1 MQIVNSLLDDVNA
14 LLELKQGDLG
24 RLEHIKATLE
34 SRNVLF
40 ISDTKYLRELTKEY
54 LEDNK
59 GKRLERF
66 NSFDYPEYTNRIK
79 DTPSPKPK
87 ETVEEDKEAE
97 QMAKNLK
104 EAGDI
109 SEDVKESIPEILESN
124 KNYFCGNCG
133 NSIKNENFCRK
144 CGSSLYIV
152 EEEEKEYDERF
163 RQTESRGKSNPKN
176 QIKISKS
183 TLLIVILFGV
193 IVVGGVAMGVK
204 MLGENEIQIGNTID
218 TTPIVETIPVSDSET
233 NPVSGLESNS
243 KCGEGLVLDKVSN
256 QCVLEGSKIAD
267 ETHSKCG
274 EGLVLDKVSNQCVL
288 EGSKIADETHSKC
301 GEGLVLDKVSNQ
313 CVLEGS

>member
-1 MQIVNSLLDDVNA
+1 MNSLLDDVNA

-66 NSFDYPEYTNRIK
+66 NSYDYPEYTNRVK
-79 DTPSPKPK
+79 NTPSPKPK
-87 ETVEEDKEAE
+87 ETVEEDKEVE

-152 EEEEKEYDERF
+152 EEEKEYDERF
-163 RQTESRGKSNPKN
+163 RQTESREKSNPKN
-176 QIKISKS
+176 QMKISKS
-183 TLLIVILFGV
+183 TLLIIILFGV
-193 IVVGGVAMGVK
+193 IIVGGISMGVK

-218 TTPIVETIPVSDSET
+218 TMPVIETSPDNESET
-233 NPVSGLESNS
+233 NPISDIQSNSKCGAGTVFDEVSNSCVLGGSKIASESNS
-243 KCGEGLVLDKVSN
+243 KCGAGTVFDEVSN
-256 QCVLEGSKIAD
+256 SCVLE
-267 ETHSKCG
+267 
-274 EGLVLDKVSNQCVL
+274 
-288 EGSKIADETHSKC
+288 
-301 GEGLVLDKVSNQ
+301 
-313 CVLEGS
+313 

>member
-1 MQIVNSLLDDVNA
+1 MNSLLDDVNA

-66 NSFDYPEYTNRIK
+66 NSYDYPEYTNRIK

-87 ETVEEDKEAE
+87 ETVEEDKEVE

-152 EEEEKEYDERF
+152 EEEKEYDERF
-163 RQTESRGKSNPKN
+163 RQTESREKSNPKN
-176 QIKISKS
+176 QMKISKS
-183 TLLIVILFGV
+183 TLLIIILFGV
-193 IVVGGVAMGVK
+193 IIVGGISMGVK

-218 TTPIVETIPVSDSET
+218 TMPVIETSPDNESET
-233 NPVSGLESNS
+233 NPISDIESNS
-243 KCGEGLVLDKVSN
+243 KCGAGTVFDEVSN
-256 QCVLEGSKIAD
+256 SCVLGGSKIAS
-267 ETHSKCG
+267 ESNSKCG
-274 EGLVLDKVSNQCVL
+274 AGTVFDEVSNSCVL
-288 EGSKIADETHSKC
+288 E
-301 GEGLVLDKVSNQ
+301 
-313 CVLEGS
+313 

>member
-288 EGSKIADETHSKC
+288 EGS
-301 GEGLVLDKVSNQ
+301 
-313 CVLEGS
+313 

>member
-1 MQIVNSLLDDVNA
+1 VNSLLDDVNA

-66 NSFDYPEYTNRIK
+66 NSYDYPEYTNRIK

-288 EGSKIADETHSKC
+288 EGS
-301 GEGLVLDKVSNQ
+301 
-313 CVLEGS
+313 

>member
-1 MQIVNSLLDDVNA
+1 VNSLLDDVNA

-40 ISDTKYLRELTKEY
+40 ISDTKYLRELTREY
-54 LEDNK
+54 LEDHK

-66 NSFDYPEYTNRIK
+66 NSYDYPEYTNRIK

-87 ETVEEDKEAE
+87 ETVEEDKEVE

-152 EEEEKEYDERF
+152 EEEKEYDERF
-163 RQTESRGKSNPKN
+163 RQTESREKSNPKN
-176 QIKISKS
+176 QMKISKS
-183 TLLIVILFGV
+183 TLLIIILFGV
-193 IVVGGVAMGVK
+193 IIVGGISMGVK

-218 TTPIVETIPVSDSET
+218 TMPVIETSPDNESET
-233 NPVSGLESNS
+233 NPISDIESNS
-243 KCGEGLVLDKVSN
+243 KCGAGTVFDEVSN
-256 QCVLEGSKIAD
+256 SCVLGGSKIAS
-267 ETHSKCG
+267 ESNSKCG
-274 EGLVLDKVSNQCVL
+274 AGTVFDEVSNSCVL
-288 EGSKIADETHSKC
+288 E
-301 GEGLVLDKVSNQ
+301 
-313 CVLEGS
+313 

>member
-1 MQIVNSLLDDVNA
+1 VNSLLDDVNA

-24 RLEHIKATLE
+24 RLEHIKTTLE

-66 NSFDYPEYTNRIK
+66 NSYDYPEYTNRIK

-152 EEEEKEYDERF
+152 EEEKEYDERF
-163 RQTESRGKSNPKN
+163 RQTESREKSNPKN
-176 QIKISKS
+176 QMKISKS
-183 TLLIVILFGV
+183 TLLIIILFGV
-193 IVVGGVAMGVK
+193 IIVGGISMGVK

-218 TTPIVETIPVSDSET
+218 TMPVIETSPDNESET
-233 NPVSGLESNS
+233 NPISDIESNS
-243 KCGEGLVLDKVSN
+243 KCGAGTVFDEVSN
-256 QCVLEGSKIAD
+256 SCVLGGSKIAS
-267 ETHSKCG
+267 ESNSKCG
-274 EGLVLDKVSNQCVL
+274 AGTVFDEVSNSCVL
-288 EGSKIADETHSKC
+288 E
-301 GEGLVLDKVSNQ
+301 
-313 CVLEGS
+313 

>member
-1 MQIVNSLLDDVNA
+1 MNSLLDDVNA

-66 NSFDYPEYTNRIK
+66 NSYDYPEYTNRVK
-79 DTPSPKPK
+79 NTPSPKPK
-87 ETVEEDKEAE
+87 ETVEEDKEVE

-152 EEEEKEYDERF
+152 EEEKEYDERF
-163 RQTESRGKSNPKN
+163 RQTESREKSNPKN
-176 QIKISKS
+176 QMKISKS
-183 TLLIVILFGV
+183 TLLIIILFGV
-193 IVVGGVAMGVK
+193 IIVGGISMGVK

-218 TTPIVETIPVSDSET
+218 TMPVIETSPDNESET
-233 NPVSGLESNS
+233 NPISDIESNS
-243 KCGEGLVLDKVSN
+243 KCGAGTVFDEVSN
-256 QCVLEGSKIAD
+256 SCVLGGSKIAS
-267 ETHSKCG
+267 ESNSKCG
-274 EGLVLDKVSNQCVL
+274 AGTVFDEVSNSCVL
-288 EGSKIADETHSKC
+288 E
-301 GEGLVLDKVSNQ
+301 
-313 CVLEGS
+313 

>member
-1 MQIVNSLLDDVNA
+1 VNSLLDDVNA
-14 LLELKQGDLG
+14 LLKLKQGDLG

-34 SRNVLF
+34 SRDVLY
-40 ISDTKYLRELTKEY
+40 ISDTKYLRELTREY

-59 GKRLERF
+59 GKKLERF
-66 NSFDYPEYTNRIK
+66 NSYDYPEYTNRIK

-133 NSIKNENFCRK
+133 NTIKNENFCRK

-152 EEEEKEYDERF
+152 EEEEAEYDERF
-163 RQTESRGKSNPKN
+163 RQTEPRGKTSTKN
-176 QIKISKS
+176 QVKISKS

-193 IVVGGVAMGVK
+193 IIVGGIAMGVK
-204 MLGENEIQIGNTID
+204 MIGENEIIIGNTID

-288 EGSKIADETHSKC
+288 EGS
-301 GEGLVLDKVSNQ
+301 
-313 CVLEGS
+313 

>member
-1 MQIVNSLLDDVNA
+1 MNSLLDDVNA

-66 NSFDYPEYTNRIK
+66 NSYDYPEYTNRVK
-79 DTPSPKPK
+79 NTPSPKPK

-163 RQTESRGKSNPKN
+163 RQTESREKSNPKN
-176 QIKISKS
+176 QMKISKS
-183 TLLIVILFGV
+183 TLLIIILFGV
-193 IVVGGVAMGVK
+193 IIVGGISMGVK

-218 TTPIVETIPVSDSET
+218 TMPVIETSPDNESET
-233 NPVSGLESNS
+233 NPISDIESNS
-243 KCGEGLVLDKVSN
+243 KCGAGTVFDEVSN
-256 QCVLEGSKIAD
+256 SCVLGGSKIAS
-267 ETHSKCG
+267 ESNSKCG
-274 EGLVLDKVSNQCVL
+274 AGTVFDEVSNSCVL
-288 EGSKIADETHSKC
+288 E
-301 GEGLVLDKVSNQ
+301 
-313 CVLEGS
+313 

>member
-1 MQIVNSLLDDVNA
+1 MNSLLDDVNA
-14 LLELKQGDLG
+14 LLKLKQGDLG

-34 SRNVLF
+34 SRDVLY
-40 ISDTKYLRELTKEY
+40 ISDTKYLRELTREY

-59 GKRLERF
+59 GKKLERF
-66 NSFDYPEYTNRIK
+66 NSYDYPEYTNRVK
-79 DTPSPKPK
+79 DAPSPKPK
-87 ETVEEDKEAE
+87 ETVKEDNEAE

-104 EAGDI
+104 EAGDM

-133 NSIKNENFCRK
+133 NTIKNENFCRK

-152 EEEEKEYDERF
+152 EEEEAEYDKRF
-163 RQTESRGKSNPKN
+163 RQTEPQKKNNPKN
-176 QIKISKS
+176 QVKISKS

-193 IVVGGVAMGVK
+193 IVVGGIAMGVK
-204 MLGENEIQIGNTID
+204 MLGENEIIIGNTID
-218 TTPIVETIPVSDSET
+218 TTPIIETIPDSDSET
-233 NPVSGLESNS
+233 NPVSSLESNS

-288 EGSKIADETHSKC
+288 EGS
-301 GEGLVLDKVSNQ
+301 
-313 CVLEGS
+313 

>member
-1 MQIVNSLLDDVNA
+1 VNSLLDDVNA

-24 RLEHIKATLE
+24 RLEHIKTTLE

-66 NSFDYPEYTNRIK
+66 NSYDYPEYTNRIK

-163 RQTESRGKSNPKN
+163 RQTESREKSNPKN
-176 QIKISKS
+176 QVKISKS

-193 IVVGGVAMGVK
+193 IIVGGIAMGIK

-218 TTPIVETIPVSDSET
+218 PTPIIETSPVSDSET
-233 NPVSGLESNS
+233 NPVSDSESNS
-243 KCGEGLVLDKVSN
+243 KCGAGTVFDEVSN
-256 QCVLEGSKIAD
+256 SCILGGSKIAS
-267 ETHSKCG
+267 ESNSKCG
-274 EGLVLDKVSNQCVL
+274 AGTVLNEAGTSCVIPGSEITSESN
-288 EGSKIADETHSKC
+288 SKC
-301 GEGLVLDKVSNQ
+301 GAGTVLNEAGTS
-313 CVLEGS
+313 CVIPGS

>member
-1 MQIVNSLLDDVNA
+1 MNSLLDDVNA

-66 NSFDYPEYTNRIK
+66 NSYDYPEYTNRIK

-152 EEEEKEYDERF
+152 EEEKEYDERF
-163 RQTESRGKSNPKN
+163 RQTESREKSNPKN
-176 QIKISKS
+176 QMKISKS
-183 TLLIVILFGV
+183 TLLIIILFGV
-193 IVVGGVAMGVK
+193 IIVGGISMGVK

-218 TTPIVETIPVSDSET
+218 TMPVIETSPDNESET
-233 NPVSGLESNS
+233 NPISDIESNS
-243 KCGEGLVLDKVSN
+243 KCGAGTVFDEVSN
-256 QCVLEGSKIAD
+256 SCVLGGSKIAS
-267 ETHSKCG
+267 ESNSKCG
-274 EGLVLDKVSNQCVL
+274 AGTVFDEVSNSCVL
-288 EGSKIADETHSKC
+288 E
-301 GEGLVLDKVSNQ
+301 
-313 CVLEGS
+313 

>member
-1 MQIVNSLLDDVNA
+1 VNSLLDDVNA

-66 NSFDYPEYTNRIK
+66 NSYDYPEYTNRVK
-79 DTPSPKPK
+79 NTPSPKPK
-87 ETVEEDKEAE
+87 ETVEEDKEVE

-152 EEEEKEYDERF
+152 EEEKEYDERF
-163 RQTESRGKSNPKN
+163 RQTESREKSNPKN
-176 QIKISKS
+176 QMKISKS
-183 TLLIVILFGV
+183 TLLIIILFGV
-193 IVVGGVAMGVK
+193 IIVGGISMGVK

-218 TTPIVETIPVSDSET
+218 TMPVIETSPDNESET
-233 NPVSGLESNS
+233 NPISDIESNS
-243 KCGEGLVLDKVSN
+243 KCGAGTVFDEVSN
-256 QCVLEGSKIAD
+256 SCVLGGSKIAS
-267 ETHSKCG
+267 ESNSKCG
-274 EGLVLDKVSNQCVL
+274 AGTVFDEVSNSCVL
-288 EGSKIADETHSKC
+288 E
-301 GEGLVLDKVSNQ
+301 
-313 CVLEGS
+313 

>member
-1 MQIVNSLLDDVNA
+1 VNSLLDDVNA

-66 NSFDYPEYTNRIK
+66 NSYDYPEYTNRIK

-152 EEEEKEYDERF
+152 EEEKEYDERF
-163 RQTESRGKSNPKN
+163 RQTESREKSNPKN
-176 QIKISKS
+176 QMKISKS
-183 TLLIVILFGV
+183 TLLIIILFGV
-193 IVVGGVAMGVK
+193 IIVGGISMGVK

-218 TTPIVETIPVSDSET
+218 TMPVIETSPDNESET
-233 NPVSGLESNS
+233 NPISDIESNS
-243 KCGEGLVLDKVSN
+243 KCGAGTVFDEVSN
-256 QCVLEGSKIAD
+256 SCVLGGSKIAS
-267 ETHSKCG
+267 ESNSKCG
-274 EGLVLDKVSNQCVL
+274 AGTVFDEVSNSCVL
-288 EGSKIADETHSKC
+288 E
-301 GEGLVLDKVSNQ
+301 
-313 CVLEGS
+313 

>member
-1 MQIVNSLLDDVNA
+1 MNSLLDDVNA

-66 NSFDYPEYTNRIK
+66 NSYDYPEYTNRVK
-79 DTPSPKPK
+79 NTPSPKPK
-87 ETVEEDKEAE
+87 ETVEEDKEVE

-163 RQTESRGKSNPKN
+163 RQTESREKSNPKN
-176 QIKISKS
+176 QMKISKS
-183 TLLIVILFGV
+183 TLLIIILFGV
-193 IVVGGVAMGVK
+193 IIVGGISMGVK

-218 TTPIVETIPVSDSET
+218 TMPVIETSPDNESET
-233 NPVSGLESNS
+233 NPISDIESNS
-243 KCGEGLVLDKVSN
+243 KCGAGTVFDEVSN
-256 QCVLEGSKIAD
+256 SCVLE
-267 ETHSKCG
+267 
-274 EGLVLDKVSNQCVL
+274 
-288 EGSKIADETHSKC
+288 
-301 GEGLVLDKVSNQ
+301 
-313 CVLEGS
+313 

>member
-1 MQIVNSLLDDVNA
+1 MNSLLDDVNA

-66 NSFDYPEYTNRIK
+66 NSYDYPEYTNRIK

-288 EGSKIADETHSKC
+288 EGS
-301 GEGLVLDKVSNQ
+301 
-313 CVLEGS
+313 

>member
-1 MQIVNSLLDDVNA
+1 VNSLLDDVNA

-66 NSFDYPEYTNRIK
+66 NSYDYPEYTNRIK

-152 EEEEKEYDERF
+152 EEEKEYDERF

-176 QIKISKS
+176 QVKISKS

-193 IVVGGVAMGVK
+193 IIVGGIAMGIK
-204 MLGENEIQIGNTID
+204 MLGENEIQIGNISD
-218 TTPIVETIPVSDSET
+218 TTSIVETIPVSDSEI

-243 KCGEGLVLDKVSN
+243 KCGEGLVLDKASN

-274 EGLVLDKVSNQCVL
+274 EGLVLDKASNQCVL
-288 EGSKIADETHSKC
+288 EGS
-301 GEGLVLDKVSNQ
+301 
-313 CVLEGS
+313 